1 MIAALAGGSLPFILR
16 MVMEPEKPDIEIGTV
31 SFKSQLDEVIKNFV
45 QYWPIYDLPFELYT
59 AEDEERDRQKAE
71 EKSKEAGG
79 AGDSGTL
86 DRRKQNDGS
95 RAGSFDRGLAA
106 DLLRHPVFDVV
117 DEQLPANNNMND
129 YVDGGGGGTHSSAPG
144 NHVTGKGPSCV
155 DAAEGG
161 SNEQR
166 EIVKDVGASPT
177 KVCFSGELNDERPS
191 EPEVDIVIYLP
202 QKGDDHWLDQ
212 WSDLDVEDTAS
223 DLLDGEVF
231 HMKDT
236 QR

>member
-71 EKSKEAGG
+71 EKNKE

-86 DRRKQNDGS
+86 DRRKQTEGS
-95 RAGSFDRGLAA
+95 RAGSFDRGLAG

-129 YVDGGGGGTHSSAPG
+129 YVDGGGGGGTHSSAPG
-144 NHVTGKGPSCV
+144 NHVTGKGPACV
-155 DAAEGG
+155 DAAKG
-161 SNEQR
+161 STSEQR
-166 EIVKDVGASPT
+166 EIGASPT
-177 KVCFSGELNDERPS
+177 RVCFSGELNDECPS
-191 EPEVDIVIYLP
+191 EPDVDIVIYLP
-202 QKGDDHWLDQ
+202 QKHDGVWLDQ

-223 DLLDGEVF
+223 DVIDDKTIGDVEVF
-231 HMKDT
+231 QMNDT
-236 QR
+236 RN